1 MMRLVGKHAVVTGAA
16 RGIGRALAL
25 AVAAEGARVTCM
37 DIDGEGVAETAD
49 LIRAQGMQALG
60 VACDNTQLPLV
71 EAALEAAVAAFGPV
85 NILVANAGG
94 AAGERTAFL
103 DLTPEQW
110 QGMLARN
117 LTGSF
122 NCGLAFARHM
132 RNQGGGAIV
141 FTSSIAAEFA
151 APELS
156 HYAAA
161 KGGVRM
167 LMRGMAL
174 ELAPYRIRVNA
185 VAPGVVLTPGNRD
198 IISTPAVMAQFRSSI
213 PLERVAEASELAGA
227 VIYLASDE
235 ASYTTGATIT
245 VDGGLTLR

>member
-1 MMRLVGKHAVVTGAA
+1 MRLAGKHAVVTGAA
-16 RGIGRALAL
+16 RGIGQALAV
-25 AVAAEGARVTCM
+25 AVAAEGARVSCM
-37 DIDGEGVAETAD
+37 DIKGDVADTAE
-49 LIRAQGMQALG
+49 LIRSRGLQA
-60 VACDNTQLPLV
+60 VAITCDNTQLPQV
-71 EAALEAAVAAFGPV
+71 ESALTQAVAAFGPV
-85 NILVANAGG
+85 SVLVANAGG

-110 QGMLARN
+110 QGMIARN

-122 NCGLAFARHM
+122 HCGLAFARHM
-132 RNQGGGAIV
+132 RDNGGGAIV

-151 APELS
+151 AAELS

-161 KGGVRM
+161 KGGIRM

-174 ELAPYRIRVNA
+174 ELAPHGIRVNA

-198 IISTPAVMAQFRSSI
+198 IITTPAVMAHFRELV
-213 PLERVAEASELAGA
+213 PLGRVAEAAELAGA

-235 ASYTTGATIT
+235 ASYTTGATIM

>member
-1 MMRLVGKHAVVTGAA
+1 MRLAGKHAVVTGAA
-16 RGIGRALAL
+16 RGIGQALAL
-25 AVAAEGARVTCM
+25 ALAAEGARVTCM
-37 DIDGEGVAETAD
+37 DINVGVGDTAE
-49 LIRAQGMQALG
+49 LIRARGLQA
-60 VACDNTQLPLV
+60 AAITCDNTQLQQV
-71 EAALEAAVAAFGPV
+71 ESALAQAVAAFGPV
-85 NILVANAGG
+85 SVLVANAGG
-94 AAGERTAFL
+94 AAGERTPFL
-103 DLTPEQW
+103 DLTPDQW
-110 QGMLARN
+110 QGMIARN

-122 NCGLAFARHM
+122 HCGLAFARHM
-132 RNQGGGAIV
+132 RTHGGGSIV

-161 KGGVRM
+161 KGGIRM

-174 ELAPYRIRVNA
+174 ELAPHGIRVNA

-198 IISTPAVMAQFRSSI
+198 IITAPAVMAHFRELV
-213 PLERVAEASELAGA
+213 PLGRVAEAAELAGA
-227 VIYLASDE
+227 VIYLASDA

>member
-1 MMRLVGKHAVVTGAA
+1 MRLAGKHAVVTGAA
-16 RGIGRALAL
+16 RGIGQALAV

-37 DIDGEGVAETAD
+37 DISDGVNDTAE
-49 LIRAQGMQALG
+49 LIRSRGLQA
-60 VACDNTQLPLV
+60 VAIACDNTQLPQV
-71 EAALEAAVAAFGPV
+71 ESALTQAVAAFGPV
-85 NILVANAGG
+85 SVLVANAGG

-103 DLTPEQW
+103 DLTPAQW
-110 QGMLARN
+110 QGMIARN

-122 NCGLAFARHM
+122 HCGLAFARHM
-132 RNQGGGAIV
+132 RDNGGGAIV

-151 APELS
+151 AAELS

-161 KGGVRM
+161 KGGIRM

-174 ELAPYRIRVNA
+174 ELAPHGIRVNA

-198 IISTPAVMAQFRSSI
+198 IITTPAVMAHFRELV